1 MNEVLVCGQKREVMT
16 DAKLG
21 KQSIDRSD
29 LNAATAACRAQ

>member
-29 LNAATAACRAQ
+29 LNTASATSRA

>member
-21 KQSIDRSD
+21 KQGIDRSD
-29 LNAATAACRAQ
+29 LNTAPATRGA